1 MTKINNIIKPV
12 IFATLGSAI
21 LSLLVLNLFSRSPQD
36 LHWLFSIAFH
46 LVVAILLG
54 VFALIDPDPKMLA
67 SNLMS
72 ISLGRLLASG
82 VAFLIYCLTFPETK
96 KWFMVH
102 FMMHYMLFAFF
113 EITFLI
119 KIVSSKTSNK

>member
-12 IFATLGSAI
+12 IFATVGSALFSI
-21 LSLLVLNLFSRSPQD
+21 IVINLFSRSPQD
-36 LHWLFSIAFH
+36 LHWLLSIAFH
-46 LVVAILLG
+46 LVVAIILG
-54 VFALIDPDPKMLA
+54 VFAFIDPDPKMLA

-102 FMMHYMLFAFF
+102 FMIHYILFAFF
-113 EITFLI
+113 EIVFLI

>member
-12 IFATLGSAI
+12 IFATLGSTFSSI
-21 LSLLVLNLFSRSPQD
+21 LILYLFSGSPQNI
-36 LHWLFSIAFH
+36 HWIFSIVFH
-46 LVVAILLG
+46 LAVAIVLG
-54 VFALIDPDPKMLA
+54 VIAFIDPDPKMLA

-72 ISLGRLLASG
+72 ISLGRLLVSG
-82 VAFLIYCLTFPETK
+82 LAFLIYCLTFPGTK

-102 FMMHYMLFAFF
+102 FMIHYMLFAFF
-113 EITFLI
+113 EIVFLI